1 MHLIA
6 LHTASQTLKKPL
18 QTEGVQWL
26 FGVIA
31 GGGGILADDP
41 GMGKTLQVI
50 TLLEAL
56 VSAGLARRILVVT
69 PSNLLSN
76 WHAVLRRP
84 DLAPRHCPRARR
96 HPRHARRARPSHP
109 IPSHPIPSRPVPSRP
124 VPSHPIPSIQFA
136 DTQQPRLDKQS
147 AATSTARKAQLT
159 V

>member
-96 HPRHARRARPSHP
+96 HPRRARPSHP
-109 IPSHPIPSRPVPSRP
+109 IPSHLTWDACPSEMSPCAISLGQTFEP
-124 VPSHPIPSIQFA
+124 
-136 DTQQPRLDKQS
+136 
-147 AATSTARKAQLT
+147 
-159 V
+159 